1 VKARAR
7 VVAGSGGPYTAA
19 VLRSD
24 LPIVL
29 RQADDAI
36 HIAQGAAGPLGG
48 DDLELSI
55 ELPDGCSLRLRA
67 VASTLIQPS
76 VVGGTAL
83 VTIKAVVGVGA
94 SLELLLEPVVVA
106 SAAAVELVTQIE
118 LGAGATLLWREEVV
132 LGRYGEVGGAATT
145 RIDVTCDGVPLLRT
159 GSQLRGGDAVT
170 HGPAVLG
177 PGRAV
182 GSLLRIGH
190 GERVSAPEPDAAT
203 LVLAGGGTLFTAVA
217 PSAIRLRRRLDAH
230 LLDTLKII
238 GSGPVLGV

>member
-7 VVAGSGGPYTAA
+7 IVAGPGGPYSAR

-29 RQADDAI
+29 RPADDAV
-36 HIAQGAAGPLGG
+36 HLAQGAAGPLGG

-55 ELPDGCSLRLRA
+55 EVPDGCSLRLRA
-67 VASTLIQPS
+67 VASTLVLPS
-76 VVGGTAL
+76 AAGGVARIVLRAIVGA
-83 VTIKAVVGVGA
+83 GA

-106 SAAAVELVTQIE
+106 DHAGVELITD
-118 LGAGATLLWREEVV
+118 LTLAADARLLWREEIV
-132 LGRYGEVGGAATT
+132 LGRYGETGGVATT
-145 RIDVTCDGVPLLRT
+145 RIDVTRAGVPLLRT

-182 GSLLRIGH
+182 GSLLQVGH
-190 GERVSAPEPDAAT
+190 GEAAASPNRDSA
-203 LVLAGGGTLFTAVA
+203 VMSLAGGGSLFTAVA
-217 PSAIRLRRRLDAH
+217 SSAISLRRLLDAR
-230 LLDTLKII
+230 LAPAPLASADQA
-238 GSGPVLGV
+238 